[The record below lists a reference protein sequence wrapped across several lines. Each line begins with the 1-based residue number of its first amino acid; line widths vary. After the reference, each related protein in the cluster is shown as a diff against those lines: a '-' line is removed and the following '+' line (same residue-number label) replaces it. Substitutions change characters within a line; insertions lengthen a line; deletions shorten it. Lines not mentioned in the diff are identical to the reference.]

1 MYKIKKPEGNI
12 MGEFFKCIGVRS
24 DFLNIARH
32 YRFSKLF
39 FLQHA
44 IKRKLK
50 SKGEKHD
57 HWLDFASDKFEKQL
71 IEDVKRVL
79 SVSFVFIPLPVFW
92 ALYDQ
97 QVKKLPVKRIKP
109 ALR

>member
-1 MYKIKKPEGNI
+1 MSALQICKT
-12 MGEFFKCIGVRS
+12 
-24 DFLNIARH
+24 FL
-32 YRFSKLF
+32 
-39 FLQHA
+39 LQHA
-44 IKRKLK
+44 IKRKFK

-97 QVKKLPVKRIKP
+97 QVNKLPVKHKASFTVISLFP
-109 ALR
+109 NFL